1 MTMEAHN
8 QAVPTTTEE
17 TTEATTLTRG
27 SESWQSESG
36 PGPSE
41 AGRPLSGCAHLG
53 RRAAAATPGAR
64 ARSGRQARGKSDFPV
79 RCAQRAGR
87 RGSCAHSL
95 AALASPGRPW
105 PGPAICTT

>member
-27 SESWQSESG
+27 SESRAWQSESG

-41 AGRPLSGCAHLG
+41 APRPPRCN
-53 RRAAAATPGAR
+53 TR

-79 RCAQRAGR
+79 RCAQHAGR
-87 RGSCAHSL
+87 RPPGRQLCSQPGGP
-95 AALASPGRPW
+95 ASPGRPW